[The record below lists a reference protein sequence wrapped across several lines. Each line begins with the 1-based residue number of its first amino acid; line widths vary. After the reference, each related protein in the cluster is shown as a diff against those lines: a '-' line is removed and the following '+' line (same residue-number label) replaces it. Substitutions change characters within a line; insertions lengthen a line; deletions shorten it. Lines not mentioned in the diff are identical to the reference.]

1 MTDTAAPRMV
11 TVTLTV
17 TRADE
22 QYGPNAW
29 LVTSAVDGDADTY
42 WTIETPLS
50 PNLADQG
57 HKMAAQLHLARTQ
70 REHRV
75 SRLGRLSSDEE
86 GVIQVELDDFDVRAY
101 RAELR
106 LVAHS

>member
-1 MTDTAAPRMV
+1 
-11 TVTLTV
+11 
-17 TRADE
+17 
-22 QYGPNAW
+22 
-29 LVTSAVDGDADTY
+29 
-42 WTIETPLS
+42 
-50 PNLADQG
+50 
-57 HKMAAQLHLARTQ
+57 MAAQLHLARTQ